1 MIWGPVK
8 SSQAIQ
14 DSSACAI
21 DLGSRTE
28 HCSRSQQS
36 RDWPRLSGGCSAG
49 KFAGI
54 VTGSND
60 RMIWSSS
67 LCGFDSETLTGY
79 AKTEQEAFDT
89 IADYERATNSR
100 FVKSGGW
107 KKAQNGM

>member
-1 MIWGPVK
+1 MI
-8 SSQAIQ
+8 
-14 DSSACAI
+14 
-21 DLGSRTE
+21 R
-28 HCSRSQQS
+28 
-36 RDWPRLSGGCSAG
+36 
-49 KFAGI
+49 
-54 VTGSND
+54 
-60 RMIWSSS
+60 SSS